1 MSDITGFAKMNPLH
15 GRPYGCMAGGE
26 TVTGTIA
33 FPDTSFRD
41 QLDSLLA
48 AAHGRKAP
56 CEIVEELE
64 EQVLAYVKENAIHM
78 GEKAVRFPIRDGN
91 VMPCSQ
97 PHGPVAPQVA
107 PICAVPDLGP
117 ARKALKEEGI
127 ELEWAYDRGRFNGT
141 LVFRW

>member
-1 MSDITGFAKMNPLH
+1 MSDITGFAKMDPLH
-15 GRPYGCMAGGE
+15 GRPHGCMAGGE
-26 TVTGTIA
+26 TVTGTIV

-41 QLDSLLA
+41 QLNTLLA

-78 GEKAVRFPIRDGN
+78 GEKAVRFPIKDGN
-91 VMPCSQ
+91 VMPWRQ
-97 PHGPVAPQVA
+97 PHGPVSSPAA
-107 PICAVPDLGP
+107 PICAVADLDP
-117 ARKALKEEGI
+117 VRKALKAKGI
-127 ELEWAYDRGRFNGT
+127 ELEWAYDRGSYNGT